1 MIDDEDENIDP
12 EKAESEQESHIER
25 GNMPIR
31 ILPRDL
37 TEKIAAGEVVER
49 PASVVKELVE
59 NALDA
64 QATSVLIVVGKD
76 AVDHLE
82 VVDDGTG
89 MRPEEIPLAFERH
102 ATSKIASY
110 EDLTRIASLGFR
122 GEALPSIAA
131 VADLEIETKTE
142 EAPLGVRVQMKSGSE
157 AVQQEVGMPR
167 GTRVIVRNLFRT
179 TPARRKFLRSKQTE
193 AGHILDTFIR
203 LSLSK
208 VDVSFQLKRSEKL
221 WVNAPRADDLR
232 QRVAQLLGWEFGEG
246 LHPVSGSKEGY
257 RVEGLVGPSELHRI
271 TSRGMFLFVNDRPVR
286 DQQLQRAIRSAYHG
300 LLPKERFPVAV
311 LFFTVPYDEV
321 DVNVHPT
328 KMEVHFSR
336 PQQIR
341 DLLLSSLS
349 DVIRRTPWQARRPTW
364 QARPPAGPI
373 GPGGTEPRQAPS
385 PSSPGSHPPMP
396 YEREVVAPPFAG
408 REVREE
414 IVSSPQPPGG
424 VREADGKGREEEP
437 LFSIFRIIGQYRD
450 AYLVC
455 EYSDRLMLIDQH
467 AAHERIAF
475 EKLEEACATEGISR
489 QLLLVPQVVELPPR
503 EAECLKRHLDSLMDC
518 GLEAEFYGG
527 RSFVVKAL
535 PALLGKT
542 DPRLLLQDVAE
553 ELTELE
559 RTKQFDLLRTNVLAR
574 IACHSVIRAGRMM
587 EWQEMEALLKQLD
600 AKPGLLSCPHG
611 RPVMISWSLH
621 EIEKKFH
628 RS

>member
-1 MIDDEDENIDP
+1 MI
-12 EKAESEQESHIER
+12 R
-25 GNMPIR
+25 V
-31 ILPRDL
+31 LPRDL

-76 AVDHLE
+76 AIDHLE
-82 VVDDGTG
+82 VLDDGTG

-131 VADLEIETKTE
+131 VSDLEIETKTE
-142 EAPLGVRVQMKSGSE
+142 EAPLGTRVQMKAGS
-157 AVQQEVGMPR
+157 APIQQEVGMPR
-167 GTRVIVRNLFRT
+167 GTRVVVRNLFRT

-208 VDVSFQLKRSEKL
+208 VDVSFQLKRSGKL
-221 WVNAPRADDLR
+221 WLNAPRAEDLR

-246 LHPVSGSKEGY
+246 LYPVSASKDGY
-257 RVEGLVGPSELHRI
+257 GVEGLVGPCELNRV
-271 TSRGMFLFVNDRPVR
+271 TSRGIFLFVNDRPVR
-286 DQQLQRAIRSAYHG
+286 DQQLQRAIRSAYQG
-300 LLPKERFPVAV
+300 RLPRERFPVAV
-311 LFFTVPYDEV
+311 LFFKVPYDEV
-321 DVNVHPT
+321 DVNVHPA

-336 PQQIR
+336 PQRIR

-349 DVIRRTPWQARRPTW
+349 DVIQGAPWQARRSTW
-364 QARPPAGPI
+364 QNRAPAVP
-373 GPGGTEPRQAPS
+373 TETGATAPRGAPS
-385 PSSPGSHPPMP
+385 PPPPGPPSAPRP
-396 YEREVVAPPFAG
+396 YEREALAPPLAG

-414 IVSSPQPPGG
+414 VVFPPQSAGDGG
-424 VREADGKGREEEP
+424 AVAGKGRVEEP
-437 LFSIFRIIGQYRD
+437 LFSSYRIIGQYRG
-450 AYLVC
+450 AYLLC
-455 EYSDRLMLIDQH
+455 EYGDRLMLIDQH

-489 QLLLVPQVVELPPR
+489 HVPQVVELPPR
-503 EAECLKRHLDSLMDC
+503 EAECLKRHLDALMEC

-527 RSFVVKAL
+527 KSFVVKAL
-535 PALLGKT
+535 PALLGKA
-542 DPRLLLQDVAE
+542 DPKPLLQDIAE

-559 RTKQFDLLRTNVLAR
+559 RTRQLDLLRTNVLAR

-587 EWQEMEALLKQLD
+587 EWQEMEALLEQLD

-621 EIEKKFH
+621 EIEKKFQ
-628 RS
+628 RT